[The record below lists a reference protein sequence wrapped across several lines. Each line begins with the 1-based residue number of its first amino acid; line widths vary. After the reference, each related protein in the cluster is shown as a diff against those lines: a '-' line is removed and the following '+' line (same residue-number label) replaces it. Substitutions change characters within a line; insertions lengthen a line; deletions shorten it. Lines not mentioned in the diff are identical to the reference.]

1 MTTAVPAQLVG
12 VSRRFGE
19 TQALDGVNFH
29 VSAGEVVSLLGP
41 NGAGKTTL
49 VRILLGLIRPDAG
62 SATLWGLPPHVP
74 HARRRVG
81 VMLQVGRVPETLT
94 VREHVHLFSSY
105 YGSPQPLD
113 VVLEDAGVAMFADR
127 RFGELSGG
135 QRQRALFAL
144 AICGAPSL
152 LVMDEPT
159 VGLDVDSRR
168 SFWSGVRKMIDRGT
182 SVLLTTHY
190 IEEADAVSDRVV
202 VLQRGRIIADDRAA
216 AIKQQVAGRK
226 VRCVTNATLAWI
238 RSVRGVQS
246 ATADRDAVVVLTTDA
261 EHLARE
267 LLAADP
273 RLTDLEITSAGLEEA
288 FLALTGGE
296 KHVATLRA

>member
-1 MTTAVPAQLVG
+1 
-12 VSRRFGE
+12 
-19 TQALDGVNFH
+19 
-29 VSAGEVVSLLGP
+29 
-41 NGAGKTTL
+41 
-49 VRILLGLIRPDAG
+49 
-62 SATLWGLPPHVP
+62 
-74 HARRRVG
+74 
-81 VMLQVGRVPETLT
+81 MLQVGRVPETLT
-94 VREHVHLFSSY
+94 VREHLHLFASY
-105 YGSPQPLD
+105 YGSPQPLERAID
-113 VVLEDAGVAMFADR
+113 DAGVNAFVDR

-152 LVMDEPT
+152 LVLDEPT

-168 SFWSGVRKMIDRGT
+168 GFWSGVRRMIERGT

-202 VLQRGRIIADDRAA
+202 VLQRGRIIADARAS

-226 VRCVTNATLAWI
+226 LRCVTSAAMSWI

-246 ATADRDAVVVLTTDA
+246 VAHDRDGVVVLTTDA

-296 KHVATLRA
+296 NHVATVRA